1 MLSGPHDRATKVKAT
16 RLLGI
21 IVALFISMNGLAK
34 LLADGRGRELC
45 RDAAATASRELL
57 AKHAGKLVHNVRIEA
72 DVCPENEWP
81 AHVGQEPGVGDE
93 DAPAGRRSPL
103 VHPVVAATDFANVE

>member
-57 AKHAGKLVHNVRIEA
+57 AKHAGKLDHETQIEA
-72 DVCPENEWP
+72 DVCPEIEWS
-81 AHVGQEPGVGDE
+81 AHQGRHADDE
-93 DAPAGRRSPL
+93 DESMEPHSPL
-103 VHPVVAATDFANVE
+103 VHPSAIDVDFANDD